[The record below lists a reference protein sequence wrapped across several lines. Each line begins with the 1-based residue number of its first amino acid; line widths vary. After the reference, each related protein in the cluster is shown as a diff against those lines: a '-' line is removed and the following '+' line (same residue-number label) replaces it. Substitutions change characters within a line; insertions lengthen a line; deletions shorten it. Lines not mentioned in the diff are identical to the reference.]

1 MPRGS
6 PSMFWVLGAGY
17 CLIALAL
24 DVLSNIGLYR
34 GLGVTPW
41 TPASGLAVAFAYIFG
56 NRGLVPILL
65 AELLILLINNKAGFP
80 FGLSFLLAISGAATW
95 LVGGTILRKMPEF
108 EPRLGSVQS
117 LLRLILVAVA
127 QSIVGSAIYVAAL
140 WASNLIVEPTL
151 FPVAWRLLV
160 GHLVGILVVAPL
172 PLMLHAGWQFPRLTP
187 VRLLQILV
195 LLAALWVIFTYRAA
209 TAYQLFYLLFLP
221 LLWIAIRDGIGGA
234 AVMLNIAQV
243 GIILGAQFRTDII
256 PTTGSLQILMIT
268 LALTGLLVGAV
279 VTDRHAAGQR
289 LRDQHAALSRALRLR
304 SAGETAAAISHQI
317 NQPIT
322 AISTYAAVAL
332 DAVQRNNTELARTTL
347 TKLSEECER
356 AASVAKS
363 IRDLVKQGSLSS
375 APTRIQEVV
384 ESTRRI
390 HSSELSSLDIA
401 LEVDIPA
408 SLPII
413 LADRIQLEQALDNI
427 VTNSLEAIREANRGS
442 RIKISAAVQQTE
454 LIIEVEDDGPGFAPG
469 LDALATTPF
478 MTTKHN
484 GSGLGLAIARSVAEA
499 HGGSL
504 AILQRSSG
512 ACIRLRLPTNGKV
525 T

>member
-1 MPRGS
+1 MTRWS
-6 PSMFWVLGAGY
+6 PSMFWIVGASY
-17 CLIALAL
+17 CLTALAL
-24 DVLSNIGLYR
+24 DFLSNIGLYR

-41 TPASGLAVAFAYIFG
+41 TPASGLAVAFAYIYG
-56 NRGLVPILL
+56 NRGLVPIVLS
-65 AELLILLINNKAGFP
+65 ELLILLITNKAGFS
-80 FGLSFLLAISGAATW
+80 FGMTFLLTITNAATW
-95 LVGGTILRKMPEF
+95 LVGGMILRKMPEF

-127 QSIVGSAIYVAAL
+127 QSIIGSAVYVAAL
-140 WASNLIVEPTL
+140 WSSNLIAEGSF
-151 FPVAWRLLV
+151 FPIAWRLLV
-160 GHLVGILVVAPL
+160 GHVVGILVVAPL
-172 PLMLHAGWQFPRLTP
+172 PLMLYAGWRLPRVTP
-187 VRLLQILV
+187 MRLLQILV
-195 LLAALWVIFTYRAA
+195 LLAALWVVFTYRAA

-221 LLWIAIRDGIGGA
+221 LLWTAIRDGIGGA
-234 AVMLNIAQV
+234 AVMLNIAQI
-243 GIILGAQFRTDII
+243 GIILGAQFRTDIM

-279 VTDRHAAGQR
+279 VTDLHAAGQR

-317 NQPIT
+317 NQSIT

-332 DAVQRNNTELARTTL
+332 DALKRNESELARTTL
-347 TKLSEECER
+347 AKLSEECER
-356 AASVAKS
+356 AANVTKS
-363 IRDLVKQGSLSS
+363 IRDLVKQGSLTS

-384 ESTRRI
+384 ESTRRV
-390 HSSELSSLDIA
+390 HSTELSTLDVA
-401 LEVDIPA
+401 LEIDIPA
-408 SLPII
+408 NIPVIS
-413 LADRIQLEQALDNI
+413 ADRIQLEQALDNL
-427 VTNSLEAIREANRGS
+427 VTNSLESIRDAGRGS
-442 RIKISAAVQQTE
+442 HIRIGAVVEQAE

-512 ACIRLRLPTNGKV
+512 ACIRLRLPTNGK
-525 T
+525 TT